1 MVKRRSANITFG
13 DLAPQDA
20 ISYLALSKDGLN
32 YAGFSKDLD
41 PDLPWKGDEELEG
54 EHKPIKFSSAFALG
68 MNNKSRASM
77 LGDLG
82 NNEAQ
87 KWEWGKEENPT
98 LAVILVY
105 AKNKTKLNRLVKK
118 HKTMLSENG
127 MKAKQIEFTDP
138 NEPEPFGFKDG
149 ISNPIL
155 KGTRKAARNSESIH
169 VVSPGE
175 FVLGYKDNRGYFPS
189 SPQIESARDQDDIL
203 PAIPRSLPQKYPK
216 FMEGT
221 QDKLRDLGRNG
232 TYLVIRQLEQNVDAF
247 KNSTGRVAKDL
258 FPSEFKGN
266 NKNRRDAAILATQA
280 KLMGRWQDGRPLV
293 TAPVKL
299 VRGANGEQRLV
310 TTPPY
315 EKNTNK
321 EKDKEKREA
330 EIRSAEMRDNEF
342 LYGRDDPQGHACPFG
357 SHIRRTFPRD
367 SLNPNEK
374 TELDISNR
382 HRILRRGRS
391 YVERKPDGT
400 KAVGTFFMCL
410 NANIQR
416 QFEFVQQTWVGGSTF
431 HGIRDEV
438 DPITA
443 QRSGNNQSF
452 TFQSPGTDKQTNSL
466 QSFVTMKGGGY
477 FFMPGRDALEF
488 IANM

>member
-1 MVKRRSANITFG
+1 
-13 DLAPQDA
+13 
-20 ISYLALSKDGLN
+20 
-32 YAGFSKDLD
+32 
-41 PDLPWKGDEELEG
+41 
-54 EHKPIKFSSAFALG
+54 
-68 MNNKSRASM
+68 
-77 LGDLG
+77 
-82 NNEAQ
+82 
-87 KWEWGKEENPT
+87 
-98 LAVILVY
+98 
-105 AKNKTKLNRLVKK
+105 
-118 HKTMLSENG
+118 
-127 MKAKQIEFTDP
+127 
-138 NEPEPFGFKDG
+138 
-149 ISNPIL
+149 
-155 KGTRKAARNSESIH
+155 
-169 VVSPGE
+169 
-175 FVLGYKDNRGYFPS
+175 
-189 SPQIESARDQDDIL
+189 
-203 PAIPRSLPQKYPK
+203 
-216 FMEGT
+216 MEGT

-247 KNSTGRVAKDL
+247 EKSTELIAEDL

-266 NKNRRDAAILATQA
+266 NKSRRAAAIKATRA

-310 TTPPY
+310 TKPPY

-321 EKDKEKREA
+321 DKDKREA
-330 EIRSAEMRDNEF
+330 EIRSAEIGDNEF

-367 SLNPNEK
+367 SLNPGEA

-391 YVERKPDGT
+391 YEETNSDGEKT
-400 KAVGTFFMCL
+400 RGTFFICL

-443 QRSGNNQSF
+443 QRSGKNQSF
-452 TFQSPGTDKQTNSL
+452 TFQAPGKDIQTNSL

-488 IANM
+488 IAQYET